1 VDFLKVDRTFV
12 AGLGTNPADTAIVRA
27 VLDLGEALGLT
38 TVAEGVETPEQLEA
52 LRDLGCRWAQ
62 GYHLARP
69 GPPET
74 VTTLLKGGTRW

>member
-1 VDFLKVDRTFV
+1 M
-12 AGLGTNPADTAIVRA
+12 AGLGTDPGDTAIVRA

-38 TVAEGVETPEQLEA
+38 TIAEGVETAEQLET

-62 GYHLARP
+62 GFHLARP

-74 VTTLLKGGTRW
+74 VTALLKEGTRW